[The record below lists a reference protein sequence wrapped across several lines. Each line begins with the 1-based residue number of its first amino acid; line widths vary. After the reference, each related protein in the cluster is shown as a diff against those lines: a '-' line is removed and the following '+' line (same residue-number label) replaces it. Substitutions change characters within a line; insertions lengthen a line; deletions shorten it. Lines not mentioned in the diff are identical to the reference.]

1 MTDPTQD
8 LYDFADI
15 VGQPRVE
22 IDTRAT
28 EWLMPDGLVPGDV
41 RHEAVR
47 GPLWPQEWTAVR
59 RAVLEVVL

>member
-1 MTDPTQD
+1 MTETFDYFETP
-8 LYDFADI
+8 LMPHVAPPP
-15 VGQPRVE
+15 PR
-22 IDTRAT
+22 A
-28 EWLMPDGLVPGDV
+28 WQLPDGLAPGDV